1 MRRRIAKSPFPDT
14 KNGSQDF
21 HIIQNLGSIWIMTYC
36 CLTNIFLVCFLALI
50 MMIGSDVVI
59 DISSDV
65 ALHVFFCRF

>member
-1 MRRRIAKSPFPDT
+1 MLKTGFFLEIIADRC
-14 KNGSQDF
+14 
-21 HIIQNLGSIWIMTYC
+21 IIV
-36 CLTNIFLVCFLALI
+36 LVCFLALI